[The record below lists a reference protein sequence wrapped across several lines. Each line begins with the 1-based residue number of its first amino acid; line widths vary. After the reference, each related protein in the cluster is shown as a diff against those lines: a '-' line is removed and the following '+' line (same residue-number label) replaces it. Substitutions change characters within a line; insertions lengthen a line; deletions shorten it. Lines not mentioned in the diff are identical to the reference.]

1 MHSIWQTVTEFFRI
15 VLLKSPPQDLPAST
29 GVLYLSVMMAFLV
42 GILRYAIVGGGYWS
56 LFRSLLEVAV
66 PGVILFFL
74 LVFFKLPARF
84 GQSFS
89 ALCGTSA
96 IIYFFALPVLP
107 AFHAAASNASYNLS
121 VYLIIALDLWSLV
134 VVAFILKHTLGVGF
148 ATGVSLAIAVGLS
161 AFIVIESIAPVPD
174 SIAPAQDSI
183 ANRTGSTAMQHR
195 PTELPVAFHT
205 LQVAG

>member
-1 MHSIWQTVTEFFRI
+1 MHSIWQIVTEFFRI

-107 AFHAAASNASYNLS
+107 AFHAAASNGSYNPP
-121 VYLIIALDLWSLV
+121 VYLIIAIDLWSLV
-134 VVAFILKHTLGVGF
+134 VVAHILKHTLEVGF
-148 ATGVSLAIAVGLS
+148 ATGVSLAIAVGLA
-161 AFIVIESIAPVPD
+161 AFIMIESIAP
-174 SIAPAQDSI
+174 APEKFVNSDD
-183 ANRTGSTAMQHR
+183 TEAMHSVK
-195 PTELPVAFHT
+195 PAMPVAM
-205 LQVAG
+205 LVRRESAG